1 MTTINLF
8 RFPEED
14 MVIHTA
20 GGDITENKSKEVDFE
35 NEQETDLEMEQEQQ

>member
-20 GGDITENKSKEVDFE
+20 GGDITENKTQEVDFE
-35 NEQETDLEMEQEQQ
+35 NEQETEQGLEQE